1 MFLEYNNPNTS
12 YEEEE
17 NSENIA
23 PNNCQNNVPNSN
35 KYIVTNEILFGIV
48 RDRHCN
54 EGDPNRIFVTDGP
67 EFRKA
72 IQETIEFLFQK
83 HQNSAFFPSQKSW
96 SGIRAKYLS
105 TQFAKKWKAVC
116 IIDC

>member
-1 MFLEYNNPNTS
+1 METEDGDS
-12 YEEEE
+12 
-17 NSENIA
+17 I
-23 PNNCQNNVPNSN
+23 VPN
-35 KYIVTNEILFGIV
+35 KFIVTNDVLFGLV
-48 RDRHCN
+48 RARHCN
-54 EGDPNRIFVTDGP
+54 EGVLNRVAISDGP

-96 SGIRAKYLS
+96 SGKRAKYLS